1 MAVSYQTLMNTY
13 LGDGARTTKYDVKII
28 IPFMYS
34 NGSNTVHADDFRA
47 LSVLCKTSSFPSR
60 TVNSQDYMFRGHNIP
75 IPINTQYEQQW
86 QCSFYNDEHHAIRS
100 IFEEWMEAVETRAGD
115 YKTFRGSRTYNLPNN
130 QLVVNGDG
138 IFIEQY
144 KFTDNIEPV
153 MALKPTVRYRLYGVF
168 PTNIQSV
175 EVNSEQESIETFTVD
190 FKYTY
195 YDVEYLRQ

>member
-1 MAVSYQTLMNTY
+1 MSVSYQTLMNAY

-115 YKTFRGSRTYNLPNN
+115 YKTFRDRGTYNLPNN
-130 QLVVNGDG
+130 QLVVNFDC
-138 IFIEQY
+138 IFI
-144 KFTDNIEPV
+144 
-153 MALKPTVRYRLYGVF
+153 
-168 PTNIQSV
+168 
-175 EVNSEQESIETFTVD
+175 
-190 FKYTY
+190 
-195 YDVEYLRQ
+195 